1 MQGSQIIITFV
12 KESDAE
18 RARFRVSLESGEIG
32 PAQDRAKLAWW
43 LCLGFTTCDFA
54 LCRFYYIA
62 IFDEIPAEII
72 N

>member
-32 PAQDRAKLAWW
+32 PVQDRAKLV
-43 LCLGFTTCDFA
+43 
-54 LCRFYYIA
+54 
-62 IFDEIPAEII
+62 
-72 N
+72 